1 VSGLLAWMLLRP
13 LLERPLRLVACF
25 VMGGVLLAV
34 SELLLERYVDPD
46 LPRVAAATLILALG
60 AAGLY
65 LRASW
70 RRARSRRP
78 CGPATPAAPP
88 ARSFAFGI
96 AVFRGPD
103 GCFTRAAVVLD
114 RLRPPAGGGP
124 RQPAD
129 VADRLGGL
137 AHRAWRRILAWLGRR
152 PGGRQAA
159 APLVRWPP

>member
-13 LLERPLRLVACF
+13 LLERPMRLVASF
-25 VMGGVLLAV
+25 AVGGALVVV
-34 SELLLERYVDPD
+34 SEFLLERYLDPE

-70 RRARSRRP
+70 RRARWRRP
-78 CGPATPAAPP
+78 RGPVTQP

-96 AVFRGPD
+96 AVLRGP
-103 GCFTRAAVVLD
+103 GGSFTRAAVILD
-114 RLRPPAGGGP
+114 RHRPWAPAGT

-129 VADRLGGL
+129 LADRLAGL
-137 AHRAWRRILAWLGRR
+137 VRRACRRILAWLGRR
-152 PGGRQAA
+152 PGGRQRP
-159 APLVRWPP
+159 APLARRPP